1 MNRKET
7 DFSTK
12 TKKELC
18 DVVIKG
24 SVRTE
29 IKILLKKN
37 NYSLDDKNDPNN
49 NDKSVQLTL
58 KQTELL
64 YTESL

>member
-1 MNRKET
+1 MNRKGNN
-7 DFSTK
+7 FSAK
-12 TKKELC
+12 TKNELC

-24 SVRTE
+24 SMQTE
-29 IKILLKKN
+29 IKILLKKY
-37 NYSLDDKNDPNN
+37 NYSLDDKSDPNN
-49 NDKSVQLTL
+49 YDKSVQLTI